1 MLKDAAKDVLRRAKQ
16 LQSEGRMPL
25 VLGTEGL
32 VALMWD
38 KFQRSLDN
46 LRNTASPTNREEAA
60 QELLT
65 MVAEGLLVYY
75 THTKPAY
82 EAMAEQLREEN
93 EELAAAWSEHE
104 EIHDEEEEP
113 EEEEEPLSEGD
124 GSD

>member
-1 MLKDAAKDVLRRAKQ
+1 MLKDAAKDILRRAKQ

-38 KFQRSLDN
+38 KFQRSLDS
-46 LRNTASPTNREEAA
+46 LRDTTSPTNREEAA

-82 EAMAEQLREEN
+82 EAMAEVREQEE
-93 EELAAAWSEHE
+93 EELLQSWESS
-104 EIHDEEEEP
+104 DEEEEQ
-113 EEEEEPLSEGD
+113 EEEQEEEPLSEGN